1 MKGSGRE
8 RRGVRLNPGPPIRV
22 FDYIEKVSDPNERDD
37 STWTHKASKYVFG
50 QLRYFVSY
58 WL

>member
-8 RRGVRLNPGPPIRV
+8 RRGVRLNPGPPIRM
-22 FDYIEKVSDPNERDD
+22 FDYIEKVSDTNERDD
-37 STWTHKASKYVFG
+37 STWTNRANKYVFG
-50 QLRYFVSY
+50 HIEYYVSY

>member
-1 MKGSGRE
+1 VM
-8 RRGVRLNPGPPIRV
+8 LNPGPPIRV

-50 QLRYFVSY
+50 QLRSFVSY